1 LKPTAACTPVRIGG
15 PQGGAIAASPFA
27 IANIRLFIA
36 FRIFFNARFYYPVFT
51 ILFLDFGLSLAQFA
65 LLNVVWALT
74 IVLLE
79 VPSGALADTIGRKN
93 LLVGS
98 GVLMVVEM
106 AILCFAPLG
115 SPNLLFALF
124 VVNRILSGTAEAAAS
139 GADEAIAYDSLKKE
153 GNVKDWGKVLEFQ
166 MRAQSLAFIGVMSLG
181 AAVYDPLVVQK
192 IAAWLGLPVQL
203 SQQVTLR
210 FPLYLTLIM
219 AFGALFTVLRI
230 KEAPLRSETC
240 TNGTAACGQSIY
252 QAFQVTLGAGRW
264 LLKSPLA
271 LVIIL
276 AGLLFDHI
284 VRMIVTLNS
293 QYYRLIEI
301 PEALFGLI
309 ASGMA
314 LLGFFLPRIARWLAE
329 NRTPAV
335 NLAILSLVTLCG
347 LAGVTFFWPVWGLLP
362 MVLLRTAML
371 FTAFF
376 VSHYLNRVTSS
387 EQRATVLSFKGLAFN
402 LGYGL
407 IGLMYAGLLAVLRS
421 GNDSAAALM
430 PHDGGEAAIFRDAMH
445 FFPPY
450 FLMGL
455 LLLYGFAWWRLRRG
469 GGHREI
475 G

>member
-1 LKPTAACTPVRIGG
+1 M
-15 PQGGAIAASPFA
+15 
-27 IANIRLFIA
+27 
-36 FRIFFNARFYYPVFT
+36 
-51 ILFLDFGLSLAQFA
+51 
-65 LLNVVWALT
+65 VWALT

-79 VPSGALADTIGRKN
+79 VPSGALADAIGRRK

-106 AILCFAPLG
+106 SILCFAPMG
-115 SPNLLFALF
+115 HPNLLFILF
-124 VVNRILSGTAEAAAS
+124 MANRVLSGTAEAAAS
-139 GADEAIAYDSLKKE
+139 GADEAIAYDSLKRE
-153 GNVKDWGKVLEFQ
+153 GNPNDWGRVLEFQ
-166 MRAQSLAFIGVMSLG
+166 MRAQSLAYIGVMIIG
-181 AAVYDPLVVQK
+181 AAVYDPLVVRK
-192 IAAWLGLPVQL
+192 MAAWLGLPFQF

-219 AFGALFTVLRI
+219 AFGALFAVLRI
-230 KEAPLRSETC
+230 KEAPLESETC
-240 TNGTAACGQSIY
+240 TDGQAACGKSVY
-252 QAFQVTLGAGRW
+252 QAFQLTLGAGRW
-264 LLKSPLA
+264 LLKTPFA

-301 PEALFGLI
+301 PEAFFGLI

-314 LLGFFLPRIARWLAE
+314 VLGLFLPRIARWLVE
-329 NRTPAV
+329 NRTPAA
-335 NLAILSLVTLCG
+335 NLAILSFVTLAG
-347 LAGVTFFWPVWGLLP
+347 LAGVSFFWPVWGLLP

-387 EQRATVLSFKGLAFN
+387 DQRATVLSFKGLAFN
-402 LGYGL
+402 FGYGL
-407 IGLMYAGLLAVLRS
+407 IGLMYATLLAVLRS
-421 GNDSAAALM
+421 GNGTEAALLSS
-430 PHDGGEAAIFRDAMH
+430 DGGEAAIFRDAMH

-455 LLLYGFAWWRLRRG
+455 LLLYGFAWWQLRRG
-469 GGHREI
+469 DGYREI